1 MTRMPNR
8 FLPFALAALVLGGC
22 AHKEAGEPA
31 PSSPLAEDQSRIV
44 GIWAMLPLRNG
55 IANVAEYRADGKVL
69 LHPFNCTKLDERREI
84 ETSDYR
90 VADDGGSI
98 HVRSPFDEFD
108 LRVLDFKPQAMRLG
122 MRIASAELT
131 FDYLKVDRVA
141 SLCGMYNTDAERGR
155 LTPYRSGDFLP
166 APAIPPHVGLERY
179 IGRWANDDG
188 VQLEV
193 LRDSDGGARLYM
205 ADSDNWR
212 HLYNDVRWVGDE
224 LHFRSYAYTE
234 KPALFSHP
242 YHKTS
247 TATILRPLADGT
259 MQMSFFIGKRRHDF
273 QVRRAQD

>member
-1 MTRMPNR
+1 MPNR

-31 PSSPLAEDQSRIV
+31 PSSSLAEDQSRIV

-141 SLCGMYNTDAERGR
+141 SLCGMYNTGRRARQADAVPQRRLPPRAGDSPACRPGALYRPLGERRRRTARSAPRRGR
-155 LTPYRSGDFLP
+155 RR
-166 APAIPPHVGLERY
+166 PPVH
-179 IGRWANDDG
+179 GR
-188 VQLEV
+188 Q
-193 LRDSDGGARLYM
+193 R
-205 ADSDNWR
+205 
-212 HLYNDVRWVGDE
+212 
-224 LHFRSYAYTE
+224 
-234 KPALFSHP
+234 
-242 YHKTS
+242 
-247 TATILRPLADGT
+247 
-259 MQMSFFIGKRRHDF
+259 
-273 QVRRAQD
+273 